1 MNFINKI
8 IKRFNNTFHKSYG
21 LGISSKDK
29 KDDRDFIYCPDIK
42 PSQKVKSSGNFTLKN
57 YSCNVLNQQKTS
69 SCTGHAG
76 VAAMNIILSRFLKV
90 GDHQLNP
97 WFIYYFARKED
108 NTPVSIDG
116 GATMRSLLKALKQ
129 YGVYR
134 CKMDSPYSIPEN
146 IDFTKCFYISNYYR
160 CNNDIEKIKYAL
172 ENDKLPVL
180 ICFKVFYTDIDNYHG
195 IVGMYDKREQYDGYH
210 AICLTGYTYIKNKL
224 YFQFQNSWGKLWG
237 ENGFGY
243 ISEDYIKSSDLVP
256 DIWIPTFI
264 KS

>member
-1 MNFINKI
+1 MKNITKDSLKDQIDLKNGSEGFIKVTDNPV
-8 IKRFNNTFHKSYG
+8 
-21 LGISSKDK
+21 SSLN
-29 KDDRDFIYCPDIK
+29 
-42 PSQKVKSSGNFTLKN
+42 SEQKVILNRKGNILFNQGDIESARRIFTTTG
-57 YSCNVLNQQKTS
+57 YSDGLT
-69 SCTGHAG
+69 
-76 VAAMNIILSRFLKV
+76 RV
-90 GDHQLNP
+90 GD
-97 WFIYYFARKED
+97 IYKEK
-108 NTPVSIDG
+108 NES
-116 GATMRSLLKALKQ
+116 LKALKQ

-195 IVGMYDKREQYDGYH
+195 VVGMYDKREQYDGYH